1 MKKISQKIN
10 LAGRWEVVCFYIRP
24 DRQAEGTLQVF
35 DAGSRIW
42 EFHPDGHLI
51 ETAAGGE
58 SRMSYSFSPESRT
71 LYIDRRDFEPDGAP
85 WTRREEVFRATQ
97 GDDDIRLYDF
107 EDTTGEEFIFRQ
119 IMLRR
124 PM

>member
-1 MKKISQKIN
+1 MKKNSQRIN

-24 DRQAEGTLQVF
+24 DQQAEGTLQVF
-35 DAGSRIW
+35 DAGSRFW
-42 EFHPDGHLI
+42 EFLPDGHLI

-58 SRMSYSFSPESRT
+58 SRMSYSFDPKSRT
-71 LYIDRRDFEPDGAP
+71 LYVDRRDFEPDVLL

-97 GDDDIRLYDF
+97 GGDELRLYDF

-124 PM
+124 I